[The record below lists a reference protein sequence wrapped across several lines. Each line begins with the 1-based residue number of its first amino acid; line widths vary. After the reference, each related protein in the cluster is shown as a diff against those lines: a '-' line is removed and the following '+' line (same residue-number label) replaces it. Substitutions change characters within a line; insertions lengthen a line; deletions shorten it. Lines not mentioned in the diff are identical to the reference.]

1 MLSEIVA
8 LNTSTSLSVP
18 WWKVVYDFSTLTQW
32 IDSSLHNAM
41 SPFWTT
47 VTEMLIIG
55 VLILLFYALVGLFLV
70 YAERKVC
77 AFMQNRLGPNR
88 VGPFGIF
95 QTIADLFKLLFK
107 ELIPIKNADGFLFN
121 LAPFI
126 VIIASFMAI
135 AAIPFAKG
143 LHAIDL
149 NIGVLYVIAVS
160 AMGVIGVLLAGW
172 SSNNKYSL
180 IGAMRSGAQIVSYEL
195 SVGLSIITI
204 VILAGSMQ
212 LSVIVEA
219 QRNGWFIFTGHIPAF
234 IAFIIFLISSTAETN
249 RGPFDLAEAESE
261 LTAGYHTEYSGIKF
275 AFFFLAEYINMFI
288 VASIAATV
296 FLGGWMPF
304 HVGHWTGFNNVMDFI
319 PPFIWYIG
327 KTFFV
332 IFMMMWFKWTFPR
345 LRIDQLLTLEWKYL
359 LPINLVNVLIMAFI
373 VPVSYTHLT
382 LPTKRIV

>member
-1 MLSEIVA
+1 MQADVA
-8 LNTSTSLSVP
+8 IQAFATSMDP
-18 WWKVVYDFSTLTQW
+18 WWKSLYDFSGLTKG
-32 IDSSLHNAM
+32 IDTALHNSM
-41 SPFWTT
+41 SPFG
-47 VTEMLIIG
+47 VIATEFLIVG
-55 VLILLFYALVGLFLV
+55 VLILLFYALIGLFLV

-88 VGPFGIF
+88 VGPFGLF
-95 QTIADLFKLLFK
+95 QTIADLVKLLLV
-107 ELIPIKNADGFLFN
+107 ELIPIKNADKFLFN
-121 LAPFI
+121 LAPY
-126 VIIASFMAI
+126 IIITASFMAI
-135 AAIPFAKG
+135 AAIPFARG

-149 NIGVLYVIAVS
+149 NIGVFYVMAVS

-195 SVGLSIITI
+195 SVGLALITV

-212 LSVIVEA
+212 LSTIVEA
-219 QRNGWFIFTGHIPAF
+219 QKDTWFIFQGHIPAF
-234 IAFIIFLISSTAETN
+234 IAFIVFLISSTAETN

-275 AFFFLAEYINMFI
+275 AFFFLAEYMNMFI

-296 FLGGWMPF
+296 FLGGWQPF
-304 HVGHWTGFNNVMDFI
+304 HIGGWEGFNNVMNWI
-319 PPFIWYIG
+319 PPFVWYIL

-332 IFMMMWFKWTFPR
+332 IWIMMWFKWTFPR

-373 VPVSYTHLT
+373 VLMGWHF
-382 LPTKRIV
+382 

>member
-1 MLSEIVA
+1 MLPII
-8 LNTSTSLSVP
+8 SLASISNSPAEP
-18 WWKVVYDFSTLTQW
+18 WWRVFYDFSSLTKG
-32 IDSSLHNAM
+32 IDTGLHNVM

-47 VTEMLIIG
+47 VTEMVIVG
-55 VLILLFYALVGLFLV
+55 VVILLFYAVIGLFLV

-88 VGPFGIF
+88 IGPFGIF
-95 QTIADLFKLLFK
+95 QTIADLVKLLFV
-107 ELIPIKNADGFLFN
+107 ELIPIKNADKFLFN

-126 VIIASFMAI
+126 VIIAGFMAL
-135 AAIPFAKG
+135 AAVPFSKG
-143 LHAIDL
+143 LHAIDM
-149 NIGVLYVIAVS
+149 NIGLLYVIAVS
-160 AMGVIGVLLAGW
+160 SMGVIGVLTAGW

-195 SVGLSIITI
+195 SVGLALITI

-219 QRNGWFIFTGHIPAF
+219 QRDGWFLFKGHIPAF
-234 IAFIIFLISSTAETN
+234 IAFIMFLISSTAETN

-275 AFFFLAEYINMFI
+275 AFFFLAEYMNMFI

-304 HVGHWTGFNNVMDFI
+304 HVGSWEGFNYVMDFI
-319 PPFIWYIG
+319 PPFVWYLG

-332 IFMMMWFKWTFPR
+332 IFMIMWFKWTFPR

-359 LPINLVNVLIMAFI
+359 LPINLVNVMIMAFL
-373 VPVSYTHLT
+373 VLMGWHF
-382 LPTKRIV
+382 

>member
-1 MLSEIVA
+1 M
-8 LNTSTSLSVP
+8 
-18 WWKVVYDFSTLTQW
+18 
-32 IDSSLHNAM
+32 SS
-41 SPFWTT
+41 FWATI
-47 VTEMLIIG
+47 TEMLIIG

-149 NIGVLYVIAVS
+149 NIGVLYVMAVS

-195 SVGLSIITI
+195 SVGLALITV

-219 QRNGWFIFTGHIPAF
+219 QRDGWFIFKGHIPAF

-304 HVGHWTGFNNVMDFI
+304 HVGSWEGFNHIMDFV

-332 IFMMMWFKWTFPR
+332 IFLMMWFKWTFPR

-359 LPINLVNVLIMAFI
+359 LPINLVNVLIMAF
-373 VPVSYTHLT
+373 VVLMGWHF
-382 LPTKRIV
+382 

>member
-1 MLSEIVA
+1 MPFDI
-8 LNTSTSLSVP
+8 
-18 WWKVVYDFSTLTQW
+18 YDFSSLTKW
-32 IDSSLHNAM
+32 IDTSLQNAM

-47 VTEMLIIG
+47 VVEMLIVG
-55 VLILLFYALVGLFLV
+55 VLILLLYAMIGLFLV

-88 VGPFGIF
+88 VGPFGVF
-95 QTIADLFKLLFK
+95 QTIADLVKLLLV
-107 ELIPIKNADGFLFN
+107 ELIPIKKADKILFN

-149 NIGVLYVIAVS
+149 NIGILYVIAVS
-160 AMGVIGVLLAGW
+160 SMGVIGILLAGW
-172 SSNNKYSL
+172 SSNSKYSL

-195 SVGLSIITI
+195 SVGLALITV

-212 LSVIVEA
+212 LSEIVEA
-219 QRNGWFIFTGHIPAF
+219 QRTGWFIFKGHVPAF

-275 AFFFLAEYINMFI
+275 AFFFLAEYMNMFI
-288 VASIAATV
+288 VAAIAATV

-304 HVGHWTGFNNVMDFI
+304 HIGYWDGFNHIMDII
-319 PPFIWYIG
+319 PPFIWFFG
-327 KTFFV
+327 KTAFV
-332 IFMMMWFKWTFPR
+332 IFLMMWFKWTFPR

-359 LPINLVNVLIMAFI
+359 LPINLVNVLIMSFI
-373 VPVSYTHLT
+373 VLMGWHF
-382 LPTKRIV
+382 

>member
-1 MLSEIVA
+1 MQFDIVA
-8 LNTSTSLSVP
+8 TNSVLLTKEP
-18 WWKVVYDFSTLTQW
+18 WWRVFYDFSSLTKG
-32 IDSSLHNAM
+32 IDTGLQNVM

-47 VTEMLIIG
+47 VTEMVIVG
-55 VLILLFYALVGLFLV
+55 VVILLFYAVVGLFLV

-88 VGPFGIF
+88 IGPFGIF
-95 QTIADLFKLLFK
+95 QTIADLVKLLFV
-107 ELIPIKNADGFLFN
+107 ELIPIKNADKFLFN

-126 VIIASFMAI
+126 VIIAGFMAL
-135 AAIPFAKG
+135 AAVPFAKG
-143 LHAIDL
+143 LHAIDM
-149 NIGVLYVIAVS
+149 NIGLLYVIAVS
-160 AMGVIGVLLAGW
+160 SMGVIGVLIAGW

-195 SVGLSIITI
+195 SVGLALITI

-219 QRNGWFIFTGHIPAF
+219 QRDGWFLFKGHIPAF
-234 IAFIIFLISSTAETN
+234 IAFIMFLISSTAETN

-275 AFFFLAEYINMFI
+275 AFFFLAEYMNMFI

-304 HVGHWTGFNNVMDFI
+304 HVGSWEGFNHVMDFI
-319 PPFIWYIG
+319 PPFVWYIG

-332 IFMMMWFKWTFPR
+332 IFLMMWFKWTFPR

-359 LPINLVNVLIMAFI
+359 LPINLVNVLIMAFL
-373 VPVSYTHLT
+373 VLMGWHF
-382 LPTKRIV
+382 

>member
-1 MLSEIVA
+1 MLFDIVKSSPA
-8 LNTSTSLSVP
+8 LSVP
-18 WWKVVYDFSTLTQW
+18 WWKVIYDFSSLTQW
-32 IDSSLHNAM
+32 IDTSLHNAM

-47 VTEMLIIG
+47 ITEMLIIG

-195 SVGLSIITI
+195 SVGLAIITI
-204 VILAGSMQ
+204 VIMAGSMQ

-219 QRNGWFIFTGHIPAF
+219 QRDGWFIFKGHIPAF
-234 IAFIIFLISSTAETN
+234 IAFIVFLISSTAETN

-304 HVGHWTGFNNVMDFI
+304 HVGYWNGFNHIMDFI

-332 IFMMMWFKWTFPR
+332 IFLMMWFKWTFPR

-373 VPVSYTHLT
+373 VLMGWHF
-382 LPTKRIV
+382 

>member
-1 MLSEIVA
+1 MPFDI
-8 LNTSTSLSVP
+8 
-18 WWKVVYDFSTLTQW
+18 YDFSSFTEW
-32 IDSSLHNAM
+32 IDTSLQNAM

-47 VTEMLIIG
+47 VTEMLIVG
-55 VLILLFYALVGLFLV
+55 VLILLFYALIGLFLV

-88 VGPFGIF
+88 VGPFGVF
-95 QTIADLFKLLFK
+95 QTIADLIKLLLV
-107 ELIPIKNADGFLFN
+107 ELIPIKNADKLLFN
-121 LAPFI
+121 IAPFI

-149 NIGVLYVIAVS
+149 NIGVLYVVAVS
-160 AMGVIGVLLAGW
+160 SMGVIGILLAGW

-180 IGAMRSGAQIVSYEL
+180 IGAMRSGAQIISYEL
-195 SVGLSIITI
+195 SVGLALITV

-212 LSVIVEA
+212 FSEIVEA
-219 QRNGWFIFTGHIPAF
+219 QRTGWFIFKGHIPAF

-275 AFFFLAEYINMFI
+275 AFFFLAEYMNMFI

-304 HVGHWTGFNNVMDFI
+304 HVGNWDGFNKVMDFI
-319 PPFIWYIG
+319 PPFVWYIG

-332 IFMMMWFKWTFPR
+332 IFLMMWFKWTFPR

-359 LPINLVNVLIMAFI
+359 LPINLVNVLIMAFL
-373 VPVSYTHLT
+373 VLMGWHF
-382 LPTKRIV
+382 

>member
-1 MLSEIVA
+1 
-8 LNTSTSLSVP
+8 
-18 WWKVVYDFSTLTQW
+18 
-32 IDSSLHNAM
+32 
-41 SPFWTT
+41 
-47 VTEMLIIG
+47 
-55 VLILLFYALVGLFLV
+55 
-70 YAERKVC
+70 
-77 AFMQNRLGPNR
+77 MQNRLGPNR

-95 QTIADLFKLLFK
+95 QTIADLIKLLFV
-107 ELIPIKNADGFLFN
+107 ELIPIKNADKLLFN

-160 AMGVIGVLLAGW
+160 SMGVIGVLLAGW

-195 SVGLSIITI
+195 SVGLALITV
-204 VILAGSMQ
+204 VILAGTMQ
-212 LSVIVEA
+212 FSEIVEA
-219 QRNGWFIFTGHIPAF
+219 QRTEWFIFKGHIPAF

-304 HVGHWTGFNNVMDFI
+304 HVGSWDGFNLVMDFI

-327 KTFFV
+327 KTAFV

-373 VPVSYTHLT
+373 VLT
-382 LPTKRIV
+382 GWHF